1 MYIKIIAVIIFA
13 ISAIFLVRY
22 FVLTPDSAPVDTA
35 PGYVFTTSTTPI
47 QPTTP
52 VVHTPGTLLSKNAQS
67 LSDVPLVTSA
77 NTSEIRTG
85 FYQNT
90 DNSDMY
96 GVYYL
101 KETGN
106 LTVTLYGEDTKR
118 ARVAAEKYIKQLLP
132 YTETQLCNLDTTV
145 VTNEYENPRW
155 AGMNLGFSFCAGS
168 VDIE

>member
-22 FVLTPDSAPVDTA
+22 FILTPKPSPDDEAS
-35 PGYVFTTSTTPI
+35 GYVFTASTTPI
-47 QPTTP
+47 QPATP
-52 VVHTPGTLLSKNAQS
+52 VVRTPGTLLSKNAQS
-67 LSDVPLVTSA
+67 LSDVPLLTSA
-77 NTSEIRTG
+77 KTSEIKTG
-85 FYQNT
+85 FYENT
-90 DNSDMY
+90 DNPDLY

-118 ARVAAEKYIKQLLP
+118 ARFAAEKYIKQLLP

-145 VTNEYENPRW
+145 VTNEYENPQW